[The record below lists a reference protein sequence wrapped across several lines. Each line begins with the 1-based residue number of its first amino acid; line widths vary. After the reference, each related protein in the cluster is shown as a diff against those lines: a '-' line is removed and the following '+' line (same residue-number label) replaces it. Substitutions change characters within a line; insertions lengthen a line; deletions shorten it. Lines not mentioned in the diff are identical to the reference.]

1 MNVNKIAK
9 IFVEQ
14 DEEIVFIIENI
25 MNADNDRVILVIP
38 NVSSITSSAVSLKIL
53 SNQIVKTAKSV
64 VLVCDNANAQYLCS
78 KANLSVRSKISDV
91 DKDAW
96 IEAKELKT
104 KLRDEKDK
112 IKKEL
117 LGARTPGS
125 DGPVIAEGVVSA
137 KVIDEEEPPK
147 EEVEEIK
154 AITDKPRL
162 KIKIIDINGIKLVA
176 GGDIVESPEL
186 LHIERKRINGDDEY
200 EEVEE
205 GKEVETEKHLV
216 GSDISSIYKSKNAVK
231 RKTSFQSRIQPILNF
246 FTSSGW
252 GKKAILGVIVLFFVY
267 AAYSYLF
274 LAEATFTVS
283 VQKDTQPVL
292 HSVTADSDAK
302 EMNAT
307 SFTIPATIISKTVTQ
322 KADGQPTGKG
332 VTGDYSTGEIEVYNS
347 DDTKD
352 LVLPVGTTLSTTYL
366 GKSLQFVTTAAVTI
380 PKAIVGPTVSVKS
393 GSVNVR
399 AANYGEEFSL
409 KGSTDGVEFKVGSY
423 ATSSAYGRRYHDFTV
438 GTSKETLVVSKED
451 IEALK
456 ASLTDAIKTELSN
469 TVKDLISNDDILMR
483 GTEKYTEITFT
494 TSAKEGESVT
504 STDESPTYTGELK
517 MSITMLKVSKNDLKL
532 MAEEIVRVQRA
543 AEADPNADESSVKI
557 SLTDP
562 VVENIKGDDKKA
574 TFDLRTNASLI
585 ADLDEEK
592 LKELI
597 KGKSLDEA
605 KEILARFNGV
615 KEVKSRY
622 TPSFIPFS
630 MQKVPDNID
639 KITIQITT
647 YTK

>member
-25 MNADNDRVILVIP
+25 INADNDRVILVIP

-53 SNQIVKTAKSV
+53 SNQIVKTAKLV

-78 KANLSVRSKISDV
+78 KANLAVRSKISDV
-91 DKDAW
+91 DKDSW
-96 IEAKELKT
+96 IEAKDLKT
-104 KLRDEKDK
+104 KSLEDKEK

-125 DGPVIAEGVVSA
+125 DSSSIVEGVVAA
-137 KVIDEEEPPK
+137 KIIDEEIAPK
-147 EEVEEIK
+147 EEVEEVK
-154 AITDKPRL
+154 VITNKPRL
-162 KIKIIDINGIKLVA
+162 KFKIIDINGIKLVA

-231 RKTSFQSRIQPILNF
+231 RKSNFQFKFPPIIKF

-252 GKKAILGVIVLFFVY
+252 GKKAILGVVVLFFVY
-267 AAYSYLF
+267 AVYAYLF
-274 LAEATFTVS
+274 LAEATFTIS
-283 VQKDTQPVL
+283 VQKDTKPVL

-302 EMNAT
+302 EINAT
-307 SFTIPATIISKTVTQ
+307 SFTIPGTIISKTVTQ

-332 VTGDYSTGEIEVYNS
+332 VSGEYSSGEVEIYNS

-352 LVLPVGTTLSTTYL
+352 LVLPAGTTLTTTYL
-366 GKSLQFVTTAAVTI
+366 GKSLQFVTTSAVTI
-380 PKAIVGPTVSVKS
+380 PKAVVSPTVAVKS
-393 GSVNVR
+393 ASVSVR
-399 AANYGEEFSL
+399 ASNYGPEYSL
-409 KGSTDGVEFKVGSY
+409 KGSTDGVDFKVGAY
-423 ATSSAYGRRYHDFTV
+423 ATSSTYGRRYHDFTV
-438 GTSKETLVVSKED
+438 GTSKDTTVVSKED

-456 ASLTDAIKTELSN
+456 ASLTEATKAELSN
-469 TVKDLISNDDILMR
+469 TVKDLIPTDDILLR
-483 GTEKYTEITFT
+483 GTEKYTEISFT
-494 TSAKEGESVT
+494 TTAKEGEEVT
-504 STDESPTYTGELK
+504 GTDESLKYTGELK
-517 MSITMLKVSKNDLKL
+517 MSITMLTVSKNDLKS
-532 MAEEIVRVQRA
+532 MAEEIVKAQRA
-543 AEADPNADESSVKI
+543 AEADENSDQSDVKI
-557 SLTDP
+557 SLNDP

-585 ADLDEEK
+585 ADLDEAK
-592 LKELI
+592 LKEAI

-605 KEILARFNGV
+605 KEMLARFNGV
-615 KEVKSRY
+615 KEVKSKY

-630 MQKVPDNID
+630 MQKVPDNAD
-639 KITIQITT
+639 KITIRVIT
-647 YTK
+647 YTN